1 VLIND
6 RKAQNKRLRRRPYMK
21 GTQNE
26 KISQIKFETLVVGI
40 DIGKET
46 HYARAF
52 DYRGIELARLLKFS
66 NTDQGFQRLEQWMRD
81 ICKQQEK
88 TEIIAGFEPTGHYW
102 FTLGDHLKR
111 QGYKLAIVNPF
122 HVKRTKELDDNSPT
136 KNDRKDP
143 KTIAMLVKDGR
154 YREVYIP
161 DDIYQELRE
170 AVSERERLQEQLTSI
185 HNRVVRWLDIRFPE
199 FTTVFKDWRR
209 NAALITL
216 RSFPT
221 PEKVMEMGVDKI
233 VETWRKQMKRASL
246 KRAEAL
252 VKAASRSV
260 GRTSGKVASEASL
273 QNLLAEYDLYCQQ
286 YDKQEQLMQDLL
298 MQVPNAD
305 KLLDIKGVGLITAA
319 TFVGEV
325 GDISRFQDPR
335 QIQKL
340 AGLNLVEN
348 SSGKHK
354 GKTTISRRGR
364 RRLRH
369 SLFFSMIA
377 MLGKNQEF
385 RLLHQRN
392 LTRENNPLNKMQ
404 SIIALCGKLIRVF
417 FAILTKGVD
426 YSPEKMLGDMEQSIR
441 VAA

>member
-1 VLIND
+1 
-6 RKAQNKRLRRRPYMK
+6 MK

>member
-1 VLIND
+1 
-6 RKAQNKRLRRRPYMK
+6 MK
-21 GTQNE
+21 STQNE

-66 NTDQGFQRLEQWMRD
+66 NTDQGFQLFDQWMRD
-81 ICKQQEK
+81 ISKQQEK

-102 FTLGDHLKR
+102 FTLGDHLKS
-111 QGYKLAIVNPF
+111 QGHKLAIVNPF

>member
-1 VLIND
+1 
-6 RKAQNKRLRRRPYMK
+6 MK

-40 DIGKET
+40 DVGKET

-52 DYRGIELARLLKFS
+52 DYRGIELARLLRFS
-66 NTDQGFQRLEQWMRD
+66 NTDQGFERFDQWMRD

-88 TEIIAGFEPTGHYW
+88 TEVIAGFEPTGHYW

-111 QGYKLAIVNPF
+111 QGHKLAIVNPF

-161 DDIYQELRE
+161 DGIYQELRE

-185 HNRVVRWLDIRFPE
+185 YNRVVRWLDIRFPE

-221 PEKVMEMGVDKI
+221 PEKVMETGVNKI

-286 YDKQEQLMQDLL
+286 YDKLEQLMQELL

-305 KLLDIKGVGLITAA
+305 KLLDIKGVGLTTAT
-319 TFVGEV
+319 TFVSEV

-364 RRLRH
+364 KRLRH

-392 LTRENNPLNKMQ
+392 LMRENNPLNKMQ

-417 FAILTKGVD
+417 FAILTKGVFVNQKVD
-426 YSPEKMLGDMEQSIR
+426 HCAREKVDHLR
-441 VAA
+441 

>member
-1 VLIND
+1 
-6 RKAQNKRLRRRPYMK
+6 MK
-21 GTQNE
+21 STQNE
-26 KISQIKFETLVVGI
+26 KISQIKIETLVVGI

-52 DYRGIELARLLKFS
+52 DYRGIELAKLLKFS
-66 NTDQGFQRLEQWMRD
+66 NTAEGFEHLDRWMRD
-81 ICKQQEK
+81 VCEQKEK
-88 TEIIAGFEPTGHYW
+88 TEIIVGFEPTGHYW
-102 FTLGDHLKR
+102 FVLGDHLKR
-111 QGYKLAIVNPF
+111 QGHKLAIVNPF

-161 DDIYQELRE
+161 EDLYQELRE
-170 AVSERERLQEQLTSI
+170 VVSERERLQERLTAV

-199 FTTVFKDWRR
+199 FESVFKDWRR
-209 NAALITL
+209 SAALITL

-221 PEKVMEMGVDKI
+221 PEKIIETGAAKI
-233 VETWRKQMKRASL
+233 VETWRKEMKRTGF

-252 VKAASRSV
+252 VKAASKSV

-273 QNLLAEYDLYCQQ
+273 QNLLAEYELYREQ
-286 YDKQEQLMQDLL
+286 YEALEQLMQELL
-298 MQVPNAD
+298 MQVPNAE
-305 KLLDIKGVGLITAA
+305 KLLAIKGIGLVTAA

-340 AGLNLVEN
+340 AGFNLVEN

-369 SLFFSMIA
+369 SLFFAMIA
-377 MLGKNQEF
+377 ILGKNTEF
-385 RLLHQRN
+385 RSLHLRN
-392 LTRENNPLNKMQ
+392 LTREKNPLNKMQ

-417 FAILTKGVD
+417 FALLSKGVD
-426 YSPEKMLGDMEQSIR
+426 YSPEKMLCDIQLPMQE
-441 VAA
+441 AA

>member
-1 VLIND
+1 
-6 RKAQNKRLRRRPYMK
+6 MK

-185 HNRVVRWLDIRFPE
+185 YNRVVRWLDIRFPE

-216 RSFPT
+216 RSFST
-221 PEKVMEMGVDKI
+221 PEKIMEMGVDAI
-233 VETWRKQMKRASL
+233 IETWRKQMKRASL
-246 KRAEAL
+246 KRAERL

-286 YDKQEQLMQDLL
+286 YDKLEQLMQELL

-377 MLGKNQEF
+377 MLGKNREF

-392 LTRENNPLNKMQ
+392 LMRENNPLNKMQ

-426 YSPEKMLGDMEQSIR
+426 YSPEKMLGDMEQSSR

>member
-1 VLIND
+1 
-6 RKAQNKRLRRRPYMK
+6 MK

-66 NTDQGFQRLEQWMRD
+66 NTDQGFERLDQWMRD

-102 FTLGDHLKR
+102 FTLGDYLKR
-111 QGYKLAIVNPF
+111 QGHKLAIVNPF

-185 HNRVVRWLDIRFPE
+185 YNRVVRWLDIRFPE

-286 YDKQEQLMQDLL
+286 YDKLEQLMQELL

-364 RRLRH
+364 KRLRH

-392 LTRENNPLNKMQ
+392 LMRENNPLNKMQ

-426 YSPEKMLGDMEQSIR
+426 YSPEKMLRDMDQSVR

>member
-1 VLIND
+1 
-6 RKAQNKRLRRRPYMK
+6 MK
-21 GTQNE
+21 STQNE

-66 NTDQGFQRLEQWMRD
+66 NTDQGFQRFDQWMRD

-102 FTLGDHLKR
+102 FVLGDHLKR

-185 HNRVVRWLDIRFPE
+185 YNRVVRWLDIRFPE

-233 VETWRKQMKRASL
+233 VETWRKQMKRVSL
-246 KRAEAL
+246 KRAERL
-252 VKAASRSV
+252 VKAANRSV

-392 LTRENNPLNKMQ
+392 LRRENNPLNKMQ
-404 SIIALCGKLIRVF
+404 SIIALCGKLVRVF

-426 YSPEKMLGDMEQSIR
+426 YSPEKMLGDMNQSIR

>member
-1 VLIND
+1 
-6 RKAQNKRLRRRPYMK
+6 MK

-46 HYARAF
+46 HYARAC

-66 NTDQGFQRLEQWMRD
+66 NTDQGFQRFDQWMRD

-102 FTLGDHLKR
+102 FVLGDHLKR
-111 QGYKLAIVNPF
+111 QGHKLAIVNPF

-185 HNRVVRWLDIRFPE
+185 YNRVVRWLDIRFPE

-216 RSFPT
+216 RSFST

-233 VETWRKQMKRASL
+233 VETWRKQMKRVSL
-246 KRAEAL
+246 KRAERL
-252 VKAASRSV
+252 VKAANRSV

>member
-1 VLIND
+1 
-6 RKAQNKRLRRRPYMK
+6 MK
-21 GTQNE
+21 STQNE

-221 PEKVMEMGVDKI
+221 PKKVMEMGVDKI

>member
-1 VLIND
+1 
-6 RKAQNKRLRRRPYMK
+6 MK
-21 GTQNE
+21 STQNE

-102 FTLGDHLKR
+102 FTLGDHLKS
-111 QGYKLAIVNPF
+111 QGHKLAIVNPF

-185 HNRVVRWLDIRFPE
+185 YNRVVRWLDIRFPE

>member
-1 VLIND
+1 
-6 RKAQNKRLRRRPYMK
+6 MK
-21 GTQNE
+21 GTQNQ

-111 QGYKLAIVNPF
+111 QVYKLAIVNPF

-185 HNRVVRWLDIRFPE
+185 YNRVVRWLDIRFPE

-221 PEKVMEMGVDKI
+221 PEKVVKMGVDAI
-233 VETWRKQMKRASL
+233 IETWRKQMKRASL
-246 KRAEAL
+246 KRAERL

-286 YDKQEQLMQDLL
+286 YDKLEQLMQELL

-377 MLGKNQEF
+377 MLGKNREF

-392 LTRENNPLNKMQ
+392 LMRENNPLNKMQ

-426 YSPEKMLGDMEQSIR
+426 YSPEKMLGDMEQSSR

>member
-1 VLIND
+1 
-6 RKAQNKRLRRRPYMK
+6 MK
-21 GTQNE
+21 STQNE

-66 NTDQGFQRLEQWMRD
+66 NTDQGFDRLDQWMRD

-88 TEIIAGFEPTGHYW
+88 TEIIVGFEPTGHYW
-102 FTLGDHLKR
+102 FALGDHLKG
-111 QGYKLAIVNPF
+111 QDHKLAIVNPF

-161 DDIYQELRE
+161 DDLYQELRE
-170 AVSERERLQEQLTSI
+170 AVSERERLQKQLTSI
-185 HNRVVRWLDIRFPE
+185 YNQVVRWLDIRFPE

-216 RSFPT
+216 RSFST
-221 PEKVMEMGVDKI
+221 PEKVVKLGVDRI

-252 VKAASRSV
+252 VKVASRSV
-260 GRTSGKVASEASL
+260 GRVSGKVASEASL

-286 YDKQEQLMQDLL
+286 YDRLEQLMQELL
-298 MQVPNAD
+298 MQIPNAD

-369 SLFFSMIA
+369 SLFFSIVA

-392 LTRENNPLNKMQ
+392 LMRENNPLNKMQ

-441 VAA
+441 IAA

>member
-1 VLIND
+1 
-6 RKAQNKRLRRRPYMK
+6 MK

-161 DDIYQELRE
+161 DEIYQELRE

-185 HNRVVRWLDIRFPE
+185 YNRVVRWLDIRFPE

-221 PEKVMEMGVDKI
+221 PEKIMEMGVDKI

-246 KRAEAL
+246 KRAERL

-286 YDKQEQLMQDLL
+286 YDKQEQLMQELL

-392 LTRENNPLNKMQ
+392 LMRENNPLNKMQ

-426 YSPEKMLGDMEQSIR
+426 YSPEKMLGDMEQSAR

>member
-1 VLIND
+1 
-6 RKAQNKRLRRRPYMK
+6 MK
-21 GTQNE
+21 GTQNQ

-66 NTDQGFQRLEQWMRD
+66 NTDQGFQRLDQWMRD

-185 HNRVVRWLDIRFPE
+185 YNRVVRWLDIRFPE
-199 FTTVFKDWRR
+199 FTTVFNNWKR
-209 NAALITL
+209 NAALII
-216 RSFPT
+216 
-221 PEKVMEMGVDKI
+221 E
-233 VETWRKQMKRASL
+233 
-246 KRAEAL
+246 
-252 VKAASRSV
+252 
-260 GRTSGKVASEASL
+260 
-273 QNLLAEYDLYCQQ
+273 
-286 YDKQEQLMQDLL
+286 
-298 MQVPNAD
+298 
-305 KLLDIKGVGLITAA
+305 
-319 TFVGEV
+319 
-325 GDISRFQDPR
+325 
-335 QIQKL
+335 
-340 AGLNLVEN
+340 
-348 SSGKHK
+348 
-354 GKTTISRRGR
+354 
-364 RRLRH
+364 
-369 SLFFSMIA
+369 
-377 MLGKNQEF
+377 
-385 RLLHQRN
+385 
-392 LTRENNPLNKMQ
+392 
-404 SIIALCGKLIRVF
+404 
-417 FAILTKGVD
+417 
-426 YSPEKMLGDMEQSIR
+426 
-441 VAA
+441 

>member
-1 VLIND
+1 
-6 RKAQNKRLRRRPYMK
+6 MK
-21 GTQNE
+21 STQNE

-66 NTDQGFQRLEQWMRD
+66 NTDQGFERLDQWMRD

-102 FTLGDHLKR
+102 FVLGDHLKR
-111 QGYKLAIVNPF
+111 QGHKLAIVNPF

-185 HNRVVRWLDIRFPE
+185 YNRVVRWLDIRFPE

-221 PEKVMEMGVDKI
+221 PEKVVKIGVDAI

>member
-1 VLIND
+1 
-6 RKAQNKRLRRRPYMK
+6 MK

-40 DIGKET
+40 DVGKET

-52 DYRGIELARLLKFS
+52 DYRGIELARLLRFS
-66 NTDQGFQRLEQWMRD
+66 NTDQGFERFDQWMRD

-88 TEIIAGFEPTGHYW
+88 TEVIAGFEPTGHYW

-111 QGYKLAIVNPF
+111 QGHKLAIVNPF

-161 DDIYQELRE
+161 DGIYQELRE

-185 HNRVVRWLDIRFPE
+185 YNRVVRWLDIRFPE

-221 PEKVMEMGVDKI
+221 PEKVMETGVNKI

-286 YDKQEQLMQDLL
+286 YDKLEQLMQELL

-305 KLLDIKGVGLITAA
+305 KLLDIKGVGLTTAT
-319 TFVGEV
+319 TFVSEV

-364 RRLRH
+364 KRLRH

-392 LTRENNPLNKMQ
+392 LMRENNPLNKMQ

-426 YSPEKMLGDMEQSIR
+426 YSPEKMLRDMEQSVR

>member
-1 VLIND
+1 
-6 RKAQNKRLRRRPYMK
+6 M
-21 GTQNE
+21 
-26 KISQIKFETLVVGI
+26 
-40 DIGKET
+40 
-46 HYARAF
+46 
-52 DYRGIELARLLKFS
+52 
-66 NTDQGFQRLEQWMRD
+66 
-81 ICKQQEK
+81 QE
-88 TEIIAGFEPTGHYW
+88 
-102 FTLGDHLKR
+102 
-111 QGYKLAIVNPF
+111 
-122 HVKRTKELDDNSPT
+122 
-136 KNDRKDP
+136 
-143 KTIAMLVKDGR
+143 
-154 YREVYIP
+154 
-161 DDIYQELRE
+161 
-170 AVSERERLQEQLTSI
+170 
-185 HNRVVRWLDIRFPE
+185 
-199 FTTVFKDWRR
+199 
-209 NAALITL
+209 
-216 RSFPT
+216 
-221 PEKVMEMGVDKI
+221 
-233 VETWRKQMKRASL
+233 
-246 KRAEAL
+246 
-252 VKAASRSV
+252 
-260 GRTSGKVASEASL
+260 
-273 QNLLAEYDLYCQQ
+273 
-286 YDKQEQLMQDLL
+286 LL
-298 MQVPNAD
+298 MQVPNAG

-392 LTRENNPLNKMQ
+392 LMRENNPLNKMQ

-426 YSPEKMLGDMEQSIR
+426 YSPEKMLGDMEQSAR